1 MEVNIDYL
9 TSMALDK
16 AVELIEKEQYDEVH
30 MLFEDIA
37 NKQWGEKILTNFL
50 KNVEEK

>member
-1 MEVNIDYL
+1 MKVSIDYL
-9 TSMALDK
+9 TSIALDK
-16 AVELIEKEQYDEVH
+16 AVELIEKEQYEGLH

-50 KNVEEK
+50 KNIEEK